1 MRCIMYI
8 KNRLGLIESVET
20 LLAQERRMDQVSNNL
35 ANVDTNGFK
44 KENVTFWEMLYT
56 ASDQRQRVGKAMKV
70 ITDHAQGTMELTG
83 NPLDLAINGTGF
95 FKVQTPQG
103 IRYTRAGNFFRNDQ
117 SQLVTPNG
125 HLVMGQ
131 GGEITIQGDEVYID
145 RYGSINVDGE
155 EMGQLAVVTFA
166 DLDVLQKEG
175 ENNFRL
181 IDKMARELTPE
192 FLEVR
197 QGCLETSNVS
207 TVVEMT
213 AMIDLHRAYEAQQKS
228 VHAID
233 SLNDKAVNSVGK
245 LT

>member
-1 MRCIMYI
+1 MYI

-117 SQLVTPNG
+117 NQLVTPNG

-131 GGEITIQGDEVYID
+131 GGEITIQGDEVCID

-155 EMGQLAVVTFA
+155 EMGQLAIVTFA

-181 IDKMARELTPE
+181 VDKMARELTPE

-197 QGCLETSNVS
+197 QGYLETSNVS

-213 AMIDLHRAYEAQQKS
+213 EMIDLHRAYEAQQKS

>member
-1 MRCIMYI
+1 MYI

-20 LLAQERRMDQVSNNL
+20 LMAQEHRMDQVSNNL

-83 NPLDLAINGTGF
+83 NPLDLAINDKGF
-95 FKVQTPQG
+95 FKVQTPRG

-117 SQLVTPNG
+117 NQLVTSNG

-131 GGEITIQGDEVYID
+131 GGEITIQGDEVCID

-155 EMGQLAVVTFA
+155 EMGQLEVVTFA

-181 IDKMARELTPE
+181 VDEMAQELTPE

-197 QGCLETSNVS
+197 QGYLETSNVS

>member
-1 MRCIMYI
+1 MYI

-70 ITDHAQGTMELTG
+70 ITDHAQGIIELTG
-83 NPLDLAINGTGF
+83 NPLDLAINGKGF

-125 HLVMGQ
+125 HMVMGQ
-131 GGEITIQGDEVYID
+131 GGEITIQGDEISID
-145 RYGSINVDGE
+145 HYGKINVDGK
-155 EMGQLAVVTFA
+155 EMGQLEVVTFA
-166 DLDVLQKEG
+166 DLNVLQKEG

-181 IDKMARELTPE
+181 VDERAQELTPE

-197 QGCLETSNVS
+197 QGYLETSNVS

>member
-1 MRCIMYI
+1 MYI

-20 LLAQERRMDQVSNNL
+20 LLAQERRMNQVSNNL

-70 ITDHAQGTMELTG
+70 ITDYAQGTMELTG
-83 NPLDLAINGTGF
+83 NPLDLAINGKGF
-95 FKVQTPQG
+95 FKVMTPLG

-117 SQLVTPNG
+117 SQLVTPDG

-131 GGEITIQGDEVYID
+131 GGEITIQGDEVGID
-145 RYGSINVDGE
+145 RYGRISVDGE
-155 EMGQLAVVTFA
+155 EMGQLSVVTFT
-166 DLDVLQKEG
+166 DPDVLQKEG

-181 IDKMARELTPE
+181 VDERAQELTPE
-192 FLEVR
+192 FLQVR
-197 QGCLETSNVS
+197 QGYLEASNVS

-233 SLNDKAVNSVGK
+233 SLDDKAVNSVGK

>member
-1 MRCIMYI
+1 MYI

-20 LLAQERRMDQVSNNL
+20 LLAQERRMAQVSNNL

-70 ITDHAQGTMELTG
+70 ITDHAQGAMELTG

-181 IDKMARELTPE
+181 VDKMARELTPE